1 MAIPDHPSRPT
12 ELAHLLLQG
21 HLSEGDLV
29 IDATAGNGHDTV
41 FLARCV
47 GASGRV
53 LAFDVQRA
61 AIDSSRRLVASANVS
76 AKVELFQESHSN
88 LLTHVSP
95 GTVAAIMF
103 NLGYLPGADQS
114 IITTTS
120 ETLIALNA
128 ALRALRPGGWLC
140 VVCYPGHEG
149 GGEEA
154 SAVESWMS
162 AQDGELRVARYGMIG
177 TLRPA
182 PFLLLAV
189 KCCAGLTN
197 RKSGG

>member
-1 MAIPDHPSRPT
+1 MAIPDHLPRPT
-12 ELAHLLLQG
+12 ELAHLLLER

-53 LAFDVQRA
+53 MAFDVQQA
-61 AIDSSRRLVASANVS
+61 AIESSQRLIQAATIA
-76 AKVELFQESHSN
+76 AKVEFFQKSHTQV
-88 LLTHVSP
+88 LDHASP
-95 GTVAAIMF
+95 GSVAAVMF

-114 IITTTS
+114 IITTTA
-120 ETLIALNA
+120 ETLLALEA
-128 ALRALRPGGWLC
+128 ALQALRPGGWLC
-140 VVCYPGHEG
+140 VVCYVGHEG
-149 GGEEA
+149 GGDEA

-162 AQDGELRVARYGMIG
+162 AKGGELQVARYGLIG
-177 TLRPA
+177 TRRPA
-182 PFLLLAV
+182 PFLLLGV
-189 KCCAGLTN
+189 KRFAGLTN